1 MLTFSPLLPVVR
13 KIGPGKAAYS
23 SAIVPIIA
31 MGFSTWLEDY
41 RWNVLTITGAILA
54 IGGMIA
60 ALSRSKSTV
69 AAPDAA

>member
-1 MLTFSPLLPVVR
+1 MLARTRRHDGDVGVNGQEVIDGARRAPPYGER
-13 KIGPGKAAYS
+13 WAGAAS
-23 SAIVPIIA
+23 
-31 MGFSTWLEDY
+31 
-41 RWNVLTITGAILA
+41 LTQILA